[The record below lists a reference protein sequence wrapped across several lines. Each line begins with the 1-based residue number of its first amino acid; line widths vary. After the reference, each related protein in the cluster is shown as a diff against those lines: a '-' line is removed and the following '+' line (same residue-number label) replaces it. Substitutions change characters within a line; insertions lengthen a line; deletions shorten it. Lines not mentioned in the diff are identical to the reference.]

1 MERKVMNL
9 SYHAFESDLH
19 GINACDR
26 ECYEYPLVVNCAG
39 RVERSFPFAT
49 SSKTGRSDIYLMYIV
64 SGKLQIEGAEVAEGT
79 LVIFGAKYPYRYSS
93 ASGDVAYL
101 WVHFTGS
108 YAESLLSELGFS
120 KTPFVKKLSSDNL
133 MDLRFRSL
141 FERFERRGA
150 YERQEQAS
158 ALERILLEAAR
169 SAVYEKRG
177 ESALGA
183 SLRYIHDHYNTE
195 IRIPELARMEN
206 LSNSRYVARFTSD
219 IGKSPMQYIVEL
231 RLRYAC
237 DLLEN
242 TDMSVK
248 EIASL
253 SGYDDPH
260 FFSKL
265 FKKHIGLSP
274 SEYRK

>member
-1 MERKVMNL
+1 MNL
-9 SYHAFESDLH
+9 SYHAFESRLR

-26 ECYEYPLVVNCAG
+26 ASEEYPLMVNCAG
-39 RVERSFPFAT
+39 RTESAFPFAT
-49 SSKTGRSDIYLMYIV
+49 HNKTGRSDFYLMYIV
-64 SGKLQIEGAEVAEGT
+64 SGDLQIEEIKAGAGT
-79 LVIFGAKYPYRYSS
+79 LVIFGAKHPYRYSHTG
-93 ASGDVAYL
+93 ADGIVYL

-108 YAESLLSELGFS
+108 YADRLLSELGFS
-120 KTPFVKKLSSDNL
+120 GTPFIKKLSSDNL
-133 MDLRFRSL
+133 LELRFRSL
-141 FERFERRGA
+141 FERFERKSVF
-150 YERQEQAS
+150 ERQELS
-158 ALERILLEAAR
+158 CALERILLEAAR
-169 SAVYEKRG
+169 SVAGEKKS
-177 ESALGA
+177 ESRLGT
-183 SLRYIHDHYNTE
+183 SLKYIHDHYTSE
-195 IRIPELARMEN
+195 IKIPELARMEN

-219 IGKSPMQYIVEL
+219 IGMSPMQYIVEL
-231 RLRYAC
+231 RFRYAC

-248 EIASL
+248 EVAAL